1 MGQQQLLLII
11 LGVIII
17 GIALAVGITLF
28 TDSAQSANR
37 DAILNEL
44 VQLTARAQAHYRRPA
59 LLGGGQGAFDDSNG
73 GTGLTDIRQLST
85 RPQNAN
91 GSFALGT
98 VGADQMEIEGTGLE
112 IGMNGTS
119 NVFVR
124 MLVWA
129 DSSRVDASSLN

>member
-11 LGVIII
+11 LGVIVI

-28 TDSAQSANR
+28 TDSAQSTNR
-37 DAILNEL
+37 DAVLNEL
-44 VQLTARAQAHYRRPA
+44 VQLAARAQAHYRRPA

-91 GSFALGT
+91 GSFALGA
-98 VGADQMEIEGTGLE
+98 VEADWMEIDGTGLE

-119 NVFVR
+119 NVFVK
-124 MLVWA
+124 MLVWP
-129 DSSRVDASSLN
+129 DSAKVDQSTLN